1 MSTSLTTSGEGMEV
15 ALAYSGGLD
24 TSVCVRLLQEKYKA
38 DVITVSVDVGQDPKE
53 LKEIA
58 KKSKQLGAIKHVH
71 VDARTEFVEQYVFR
85 SIKANGLYEGY
96 PLSTALARYPI
107 ASKLVKVARRERA
120 DAVAHGCTGKGN
132 DQFRFDMTIAIKAPK
147 LKIIAPIRELNLDRK
162 WEIKY
167 ARKHSIPV
175 PVDVGKPYSID
186 ENLWGRSIEGGVLE
200 DPVKA
205 PPEHI
210 YTWTRSPAKA
220 PVKSRTVEIEFK
232 DGIPIALDGKRMD
245 GLELIEKLNKFAGTY
260 GVGRIELI
268 EDRILGLKAREN
280 YEAPAAM
287 VLIQAHR
294 ALEQLVLT
302 KRELAFKQGID
313 QTWADLVYSGLWFDP
328 LREDLDAFIDS
339 TQNRVTGKVKVE
351 LNRGNSRVV
360 GRSSPHSLYDEELV
374 SFERYGFDQRDA
386 IGVIKFHALQSKI
399 LRKRK
404 GA

>member
-1 MSTSLTTSGEGMEV
+1 MKV

-71 VDARTEFVEQYVFR
+71 IDARREFVEQYVLR

-107 ASKLVKVARRERA
+107 AKKLVEVARRERA

-132 DQFRFDMTIAIKAPK
+132 DQFRFDTTIAIKAPK

-167 ARKHSIPV
+167 SRKQGISIPV
-175 PVDVGKPYSID
+175 DVSRPYSID
-186 ENLWGRSIEGGVLE
+186 ENLWGRSIEGGMLE

-205 PPEHI
+205 PPE
-210 YTWTRSPAKA
+210 KA
-220 PVKSRTVEIEFK
+220 PAKSRTVAIEFK

-245 GLELIEKLNKFAGTY
+245 CLELIARLNKLAGTY

-287 VLIQAHR
+287 VLIQAHQ

-302 KRELAFKQGID
+302 KQELAFKRAID
-313 QTWADLVYSGLWFDP
+313 QTWADLAYSGLWFDP
-328 LREDLDAFIDS
+328 LREDLDAFIDK
-339 TQNRVTGKVKVE
+339 TQNRVTGEVKVE

-374 SFERYGFDQRDA
+374 SSERYGFDQRDA

-399 LRKRK
+399 LRKRR

>member
-1 MSTSLTTSGEGMEV
+1 MKV

-38 DVITVSVDVGQDPKE
+38 DVITVSVDVGQDPEE

-71 VDARTEFVEQYVFR
+71 IDARREFVEQYVLR

-107 ASKLVKVARRERA
+107 ASKLVEVARRERA

-132 DQFRFDMTIAIKAPK
+132 DQFRFDTTIAIKAPK

-167 ARKHSIPV
+167 AREQGIPV
-175 PVDVGKPYSID
+175 GAGKPYSID

-200 DPVKA
+200 DPAKA

-220 PVKSRTVEIEFK
+220 PAKPRVVKIEFK
-232 DGIPIALDGKRMD
+232 GGIPIALDGKRMG
-245 GLELIEKLNKFAGTY
+245 GLELIAKLNKTAGTY

-294 ALEQLVLT
+294 ALEQLALT
-302 KRELAFKQGID
+302 KQELAFKQVVD
-313 QTWADLVYSGLWFDP
+313 QTWADLAYSGLWFDP
-328 LREDLDAFIDS
+328 LREDLDTFIDS

-351 LNRGNSRVV
+351 LNRGSSRVM
-360 GRSSPHSLYDEELV
+360 GRSSPYSLYDEELV